1 MYSQKP
7 LLELLLAGKVPD
19 ESGVPKH
26 IETVISNVFLFNN
39 RVYKVYKN
47 DNDFFNESFHDV
59 STKQDRFTFS
69 KADFE
74 WNKQLAKEV
83 YLHLQGVRVD
93 EDRIRFVDEKDAEEL
108 MFITKRMP
116 AGTILFDRLLKGDVT
131 VADFYEIG
139 KQFAEREKNF
149 AWSGTMSDEL
159 LLDNM
164 LERHNDIVAWIK
176 DVEEVSALEKETWA
190 NKLKELII
198 RVYTHD
204 SSKVSICFDLHSLN
218 AFYVDKT
225 LYPFDTHPP
234 KEAWRFGPSLLNLYR
249 LATDVF
255 ALAGEK
261 EFDAV
266 MRGYHEYLK
275 KNRPSQEINHLF
287 IIYASL
293 IMVSYLYM
301 LGKTDI
307 DKQEAAI
314 KYHDFLK
321 SYTSR
326 TLEI

>member
-7 LLELLLAGKVPD
+7 LLELLRAGKVSG

-26 IETVISNVFLFNN
+26 IETVISNVFLFNE

-47 DNDFFNESFHDV
+47 DNDFFNSSFHDV
-59 STKQDRFTFS
+59 SAKQDRFAFS

-74 WNKQLAKEV
+74 WNQQLTKEV
-83 YLHLQGVRVD
+83 YLHLQGVKVD
-93 EDRIRFVDEKDAEEL
+93 GDSIQLVDEKDAEEL

-116 AGTILFDRLLKGDVT
+116 EGTILFDRLMKGDLT
-131 VADFYEIG
+131 QDDFYEIG

-149 AWSGTMSDEL
+149 VWNGTMSDES

-164 LERHNDIVAWIK
+164 LERYDDIVAWIK
-176 DVEEVSALEKETWA
+176 DVEKVSALEKETWA
-190 NKLKELII
+190 NKLKELIV

-218 AFYVDKT
+218 AFYVDQT

-234 KEAWRFGPSLLNLYR
+234 KDAWRFGPPLLNLYR

-275 KNRPSQEINHLF
+275 KEMPPQETNRLF
-287 IIYASL
+287 VIYASL

-301 LGKTDI
+301 LGTTDT
-307 DKQEAAI
+307 DKNEAAV

-321 SYTSR
+321 RYLGS
-326 TLEI
+326 

>member
-7 LLELLLAGKVPD
+7 LLELLLAGKVSG

-26 IETVISNVFLFNN
+26 IETVISNVFLFNE

-47 DNDFFNESFHDV
+47 DNDFFNSSFHDV
-59 STKQDRFTFS
+59 SSKQDRFAFS

-74 WNKQLAKEV
+74 WNQQLTKEI
-83 YLHLQGVRVD
+83 YLHLQGVKVD
-93 EDRIRFVDEKDAEEL
+93 GDSIQFVDEKDAEEL

-116 AGTILFDRLLKGDVT
+116 AGTILFDRLMKGDLT
-131 VADFYEIG
+131 VDDFYEIG

-149 AWSGTMSDEL
+149 VWNGAMSDES

-164 LERHNDIVAWIK
+164 LERYDDIVAWIK
-176 DVEEVSALEKETWA
+176 DVEKVSALEKETWA
-190 NKLKELII
+190 NQLKELLV

-218 AFYVDKT
+218 AFYVDQT

-234 KEAWRFGPSLLNLYR
+234 KDAWRFGPPLLNLYR

-266 MRGYHEYLK
+266 MRGYHEHLK
-275 KNRPSQEINHLF
+275 KEMPSQETNRLF
-287 IIYASL
+287 VIYASL

-301 LGKTDI
+301 LGTTDT
-307 DKQEAAI
+307 DKQEAAV

-321 SYTSR
+321 RYIAS
-326 TLEI
+326 

>member
-7 LLELLLAGKVPD
+7 LLELLRAGKVSG
-19 ESGVPKH
+19 ESDVPKH
-26 IETVISNVFLFNN
+26 IETVISNVYLFNE
-39 RVYKVYKN
+39 RVCKVYKN
-47 DNDFFNESFHDV
+47 DNDFFNSSFHDV
-59 STKQDRFTFS
+59 SAKQDRFAFS

-74 WNKQLAKEV
+74 WNQQLTKEV
-83 YLHLQGVRVD
+83 YLHLQGVKVEGD
-93 EDRIRFVDEKDAEEL
+93 QIQFVDGKDAEEL

-116 AGTILFDRLLKGDVT
+116 TGTILFDRLLQGDLT
-131 VADFYEIG
+131 VEDFYAIG
-139 KQFAEREKNF
+139 KQFAKREKGFVWN
-149 AWSGTMSDEL
+149 GTMSDES

-164 LERHNDIVAWIK
+164 LERYDDIVAWIK
-176 DVEEVSALEKETWA
+176 DVEKVSALEKETWA
-190 NKLKELII
+190 NKLKELIV

-218 AFYVDKT
+218 AFYVEQM

-234 KEAWRFGPSLLNLYR
+234 KDAWRFGPPLLNLYR

-266 MRGYHEYLK
+266 MRGYHECLK
-275 KNRPSQEINHLF
+275 KEMPSRETNRLF
-287 IIYASL
+287 VIYAAL

-301 LGKTDI
+301 LGTTDT
-307 DKQEAAI
+307 DKHEAAV

-321 SYTSR
+321 RYIAS
-326 TLEI
+326 